1 MNASL
6 ITTVFNEEK
15 NINVFID
22 SVLGQ
27 SLRPAELIIV
37 DAGSSDKTRE
47 IIRVRQ
53 KEVEDLKIHFKLL
66 VKKGANRSFGRNMA
80 IKNASKEIIAV
91 SDVGC
96 ILEKDWLKNITK
108 QFSYESTSVVAGY
121 YLPVAKTIFQKCVAP
136 FFCVMPDFIEKHKNK
151 ADFEFLPSSRSV
163 AFQKKVWE
171 RVGGYPEELN
181 YCEDLVFDQ
190 KIKRAGFKINFN
202 SKAIVYWRQRD
213 NLRSV
218 FGQFYNY
225 AVGDGKVFFS
235 KYQTHSK
242 RIIFLYVRY
251 FIGLTFLIFGFVLNI
266 FWKLLFF
273 AIFAYFINEIISKY
287 RYVKNIKAIF
297 YLPLLKLTADI
308 AVILGTIRGI
318 VGG

>member
-1 MNASL
+1 MSASL

-27 SLRPAELIIV
+27 SLKPAELIIV

-53 KEVEDLKIHFKLL
+53 KEVKNLKIHFKLL

-80 IKNASKEIIAV
+80 IKNANKEIIAV

-136 FFCVMPDFIEKHKNK
+136 FFCVMPEFLKKHEKDKK
-151 ADFEFLPSSRSV
+151 FVFLPSSRSV
-163 AFQKKVWE
+163 AFRKNAWKKSK
-171 RVGGYPEELN
+171 GYPEELN

-190 KIKRAGFKINFN
+190 KLIKSGFKIFFN
-202 SKAIVYWRQRD
+202 KDAIVYWPQRK

-218 FGQFYNY
+218 FKQFYNY

-235 KYQTHSK
+235 KYQTHSN

-266 FWKLLFF
+266 FWKLLFL

-287 RYVKNIKAIF
+287 RYVKNVKAIF
-297 YLPLLKLTADI
+297 YLPLLRFTADV
-308 AVILGTIRGI
+308 AVILGTIKGI